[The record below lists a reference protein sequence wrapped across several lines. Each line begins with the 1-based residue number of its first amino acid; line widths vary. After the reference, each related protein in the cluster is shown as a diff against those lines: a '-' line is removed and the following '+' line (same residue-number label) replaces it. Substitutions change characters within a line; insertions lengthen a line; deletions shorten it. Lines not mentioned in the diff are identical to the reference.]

1 MFRDLKDKIFQR
13 TVNNE
18 KLSNGNNKL
27 EKNQLP
33 KLKIQWMSSTDQ
45 THLKR
50 KLVNQNIDLK
60 KINKDKKTGKT
71 GEIKKNTQMQCEGLT
86 YIYIFEE
93 IMANGNSQQS

>member
-33 KLKIQWMSSTDQ
+33 KLKIQWMSSTD
-45 THLKR
+45 
-50 KLVNQNIDLK
+50 
-60 KINKDKKTGKT
+60 
-71 GEIKKNTQMQCEGLT
+71 
-86 YIYIFEE
+86 
-93 IMANGNSQQS
+93 